1 MHHHYRKD
9 NRVAE
14 YFCVAGL
21 EELLFSECLSA
32 YFDPNETI
40 FNLSF
45 EPKVLQSYPVAEN
58 NPAFPEGIEYFC
70 FPEGL
75 FLRTQKLEIES
86 HSFIH
91 TSEDGS
97 RLIGCTLV
105 FFEELEPNLHEILVN
120 NGILGPQEIVYAP
133 KAICVI
139 SQWPFITA
147 FKTFLLSIFELSNTT
162 SSIPLERYICNFI
175 DDVPIPPPG
184 KVDVNYFIGDISIK
198 FQCPPINEPNVWTGF
213 PLFPLF
219 SKLSVENVCAVF
231 ALLLVERQIIF
242 VSDKYDCL
250 TLSIAALTS
259 LLYPFHWVQALI
271 PILPKRLLSKFLP
284 FLEIFFGVNISFQ
297 PL

>member
-14 YFCVAGL
+14 YFCVSGL
-21 EELLFSECLSA
+21 DELLFSECLAA
-32 YFDPNETI
+32 YFNPNDTI
-40 FNLSF
+40 YKLSF
-45 EPKVLQSYPVAEN
+45 EPKILQSYPLSEN
-58 NPAFPEGIEYFC
+58 NPSFPEGIEYFC
-70 FPEGL
+70 FPDGL
-75 FLRTQKLEIES
+75 YLRTQKLEIEN

-105 FFEELEPNLHEILVN
+105 FYEELESKLHEILVS
-120 NGILGPQEIVYAP
+120 NGILDPQEVVYAP

-213 PLFPLF
+213 PLRPLF

-242 VSDKYDCL
+242 VSDKYDSL

-271 PILPKRLLSKFLP
+271 PILPKRLLSKFSILS
-284 FLEIFFGVNISFQ
+284 NH
-297 PL
+297 